1 MSVRSSTPFPALTAL
16 LVCCA
21 LVAGAVLTTAGPAT
35 PAPKVGKRHLVFG
48 GHIAVQFDPALL
60 TAYGIALE
68 PHRSAKPSPTG
79 LRFKIHDGRTTL
91 PYLPVGLIQ
100 SVGTT
105 ALVQGANKLSL
116 HWFDARFGRKSVL
129 TSRVGVNSGWG
140 PRATLFRLTP
150 SQPGYA
156 VDGQKITHTNVP
168 LTLTA
173 TGAAQMNAL
182 FVAPGVPP
190 FAIGQQVGI
199 VNIKTRW
206 YN

>member
-1 MSVRSSTPFPALTAL
+1 MPGRSSTPFRPLVALVA
-16 LVCCA
+16 CCA
-21 LVAGAVLTTAGPAT
+21 LVAPAALALAEPAA
-35 PAPKVGKRHLVFG
+35 PAPKVAKRHLVFG

-60 TAYGIALE
+60 AAYGIVLE

-91 PYLPVGLIQ
+91 AYPPIGLIQ

-105 ALVQGANKLSL
+105 TLVQGANKISL
-116 HWFDARFGRKSVL
+116 HWFDARLGTRKSVL
-129 TSRVGVNSGWG
+129 SSRVGVNSGWG

-150 SQPGYA
+150 SEPSWK
-156 VDGQKITHTNVP
+156 VDGQKIVLTNVP

-173 TGAAQMNAL
+173 SGAAQMNAS
-182 FVAPGVPP
+182 FVAPGQPP
-190 FAIGQQVGI
+190 FAIGQQVGV

-206 YN
+206 Y